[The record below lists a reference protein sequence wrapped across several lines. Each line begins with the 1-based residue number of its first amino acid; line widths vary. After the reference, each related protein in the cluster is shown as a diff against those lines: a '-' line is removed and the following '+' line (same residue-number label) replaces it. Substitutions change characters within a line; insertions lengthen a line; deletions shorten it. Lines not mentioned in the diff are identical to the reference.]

1 MAMKKYTWRGFTYQ
15 IADEDLGLYPGAVP
29 VEEEPKEKAAD
40 VKPMNK
46 ARKPAKNKKAK
57 EK

>member
-1 MAMKKYTWRGFTYQ
+1 MKKYTWRGFTYQ